1 MNSYHLGFPVK
12 VLGAPLRSHDS
23 RHNFLNW
30 EPPIIA
36 QKCAIE
42 DASENRGIYTLQ
54 ILFPTSE

>member
-42 DASENRGIYTLQ
+42 DASENRAYICATNTFLD
-54 ILFPTSE
+54 